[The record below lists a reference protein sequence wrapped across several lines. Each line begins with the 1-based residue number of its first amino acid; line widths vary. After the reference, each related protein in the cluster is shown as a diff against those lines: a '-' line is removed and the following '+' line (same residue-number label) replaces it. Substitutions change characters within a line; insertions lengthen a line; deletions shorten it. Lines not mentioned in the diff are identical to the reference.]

1 VATKVLVE
9 ADLYPTEAEDKVRE
23 AVFNLTGSR
32 DFKRW
37 SQGKRSYLTQEG
49 DESLLAKLRTLIRRE
64 RILDAS
70 RKIMRRGIQGSSIK
84 FYVNKQVAF
93 AGHLSFCQASGE
105 SPMGPISFYISTDNP
120 NSLIEWLATRTID
133 GVPVDELC
141 QSGSRRF
148 APSVR
153 PTQS

>member
-1 VATKVLVE
+1 VATEVLVE
-9 ADLYPTEAEDKVRE
+9 ADLFPTEAEDKVRE
-23 AVFNLTGSR
+23 ALFNVTGSR
-32 DFKRW
+32 NFKRW

-49 DESLLAKLRTLIRRE
+49 DESLLLRLRTLIRME

-84 FYVNKQVAF
+84 FYVNKQVASV
-93 AGHLSFCQASGE
+93 GHLSFCQANGE
-105 SPMGPISFYISTDNP
+105 SPLGPISFYISTDDP

-153 PTQS
+153 PIRS

>member
-1 VATKVLVE
+1 LVE
-9 ADLYPTEAEDKVRE
+9 ADLYPTEAEDKVKE
-23 AVFNLTGSR
+23 AVYNLTGSR

-49 DESLLAKLRTLIRRE
+49 GESLLARLRTLIRRE

-70 RKIMRRGIQGSSIK
+70 RKILRRGIQGSSVK

-93 AGHLSFCQASGE
+93 VGHLSFCQANGE
-105 SPMGPISFYISTDNP
+105 SSMGPISFYISTDDP

-153 PTQS
+153 PTRS

>member
-1 VATKVLVE
+1 MAIKVLVE
-9 ADLYPTEAEDKVRE
+9 ADLYLTEAEDKVKE
-23 AVFNLTGSR
+23 AVYNLTGSR

-49 DESLLAKLRTLIRRE
+49 DESLLARFRTLIRRE
-64 RILDAS
+64 RTLDAS
-70 RKIMRRGIQGSSIK
+70 RKMMRRGIQGSSIK

-93 AGHLSFCQASGE
+93 AGHLSFCQANGE
-105 SPMGPISFYISTDNP
+105 SPMGPISFYISVDDP

-141 QSGSRRF
+141 PSGSRRF
-148 APSVR
+148 APSGKR
-153 PTQS
+153 TRS